1 MKTAT
6 DNRTPSTT
14 LYTVA
19 QFSERHSFI
28 SQGGLRFQIFN
39 AENNGLA
46 SFGAIVRMGR
56 KVLIDESRYF
66 EWVESLREK
75 KVVS

>member
-39 AENNGLA
+39 ADNNGLSA
-46 SFGAIVRMGR
+46 FGAIVRMGR
-56 KVLIDESRYF
+56 KVL
-66 EWVESLREK
+66 
-75 KVVS
+75 